1 MKNKKANNQSFDQSE
16 NLDNNIKESF
26 AYDFLQIP
34 EDSIYIE
41 NGEDLNNCD
50 LVFQALQISI
60 SERDL
65 DNSFKVKRINNISR
79 NIININKFYT
89 QIVYAKPF
97 DEKVKIPINPWLIRG
112 KAPQI
117 ILAVQVDDENS
128 MVNFVGIMTSNEFKS
143 LVSSK
148 DKKLES
154 ITLPLSAFNGDIDLL
169 FSFVK
174 SFNNRILSKNGL
186 SENLE
191 KQNNPKYLKK
201 EPILLFGLSFT
212 IITSLILGERLLK
225 PNIASKDS
233 AIVEEYYS
241 AANSL
246 NQASFSCGNYKFKD
260 FTLKFL
266 NEIKES
272 KFININSLGCS
283 QIKKID
289 NLDSSKILIT
299 TGRKNKKSISC
310 LTDNKSEPCKFVLGE
325 FYNNTL
331 SPRIALKTIFDYEEK
346 KEEFLN
352 ETNSRLFINI
362 YDSLTKKY
370 KNFNF

>member
-154 ITLPLSAFNGDIDLL
+154 ITLPLSTFNGDIDLL

>member
-154 ITLPLSAFNGDIDLL
+154 ITLPLSTFNGDIDLL

-325 FYNNTL
+325 FYNNTI